1 MTALTHA
8 VVDGGMAS
16 HLAFSIG
23 AIAQLAE
30 YRIVYPV
37 VAGSNPAGLA
47 NLGLTRRPA
56 RPALTRCHVTTY
68 DDFCIL

>member
-16 HLAFSIG
+16 HLASSIG

-30 YRIVYPV
+30 YRIVYQ
-37 VAGSNPAGLA
+37 A
-47 NLGLTRRPA
+47 
-56 RPALTRCHVTTY
+56 TY
-68 DDFCIL
+68 DDFVILKNKLENGVDLCR

>member
-30 YRIVYPV
+30 VPDCLSGGCGFKSRWP
-37 VAGSNPAGLA
+37 
-47 NLGLTRRPA
+47 R
-56 RPALTRCHVTTY
+56 
-68 DDFCIL
+68 